1 MCLGRGSSESPLS
14 SESFIHST
22 SFLSVNISCSVSSRR
37 RPNARTW
44 CIFNTVYPTIWFW
57 LLVQLLSRV
66 LLFATLWTAAHRASL
81 SFTISQSLLKLMSI
95 ESVMLPNYLIFC
107 EPLLLLPSIFP
118 SIRVFSSELAFPIRW
133 PKYWSFS
140 NNPSNQYSG
149 LISFT
154 IDWFDLLSYSQDSS
168 PAPQFESIS

>member
-22 SFLSVNISCSVSSRR
+22 SFLGVNISCSVSSRR

-66 LLFATLWTAAHRASL
+66 LLFETLWTAAHWASL

-95 ESVMLPNYLIFC
+95 ESVMPCNHLSLSPR
-107 EPLLLLPSIFP
+107 FP
-118 SIRVFSSELAFPIRW
+118 PALNLSQHQGLFQKGPKVFLEQPW
-133 PKYWSFS
+133 EEKTEMKYILWTTRSLFS
-140 NNPSNQYSG
+140 H
-149 LISFT
+149 LK
-154 IDWFDLLSYSQDSS
+154 L
-168 PAPQFESIS
+168 

>member
-1 MCLGRGSSESPLS
+1 MSDNEVVYPFFLQLPSKFYCVSNRDQDR
-14 SESFIHST
+14 HSCFT
-22 SFLSVNISCSVSSRR
+22 FDMYYWTGKSGCCSV
-37 RPNARTW
+37 AKL
-44 CIFNTVYPTIWFW
+44 CPT
-57 LLVQLLSRV
+57 L
-66 LLFATLWTAAHRASL
+66 ATLWTSACRVSL
-81 SFTISQSLLKLMSI
+81 SFPSSQSLHKLIAI
-95 ESVMLPNYLIFC
+95 ELVMPSNHLILC
-107 EPLLLLPSIFP
+107 HPLLLASVFP
-118 SIRVFSSELAFPIRW
+118 SIRVFSSESALCTRW